1 MKLNKILKALPK
13 RAQVEIIAKNAAI
26 LYKGE
31 VAMCYLSGKT
41 FEVGSIAPYG
51 PRLYIYEKVGD
62 TNAKKQV
69 CEHQQNRHI
78 QDFNL
83 DG

>member
-1 MKLNKILKALPK
+1 MKLKKVLKVLPK
-13 RAQVEIIAKNAAI
+13 CAQVEIIAKNAAI

-31 VAMCYLSGKT
+31 VAMCYLSGKA

-51 PRLYIYEKVGD
+51 SRLYIYEKVGE
-62 TNAKKQV
+62 TNAKEQV
-69 CEHQQNRHI
+69 CEHQQNRHL

>member
-31 VAMCYLSGKT
+31 VAMCYLSGKA

-51 PRLYIYEKVGD
+51 SRLYIYEKVGE
-62 TNAKKQV
+62 TNAKEQV
-69 CEHQQNRHI
+69 QQHQQNRHLSHEHV
-78 QDFNL
+78 DC
-83 DG
+83 

>member
-51 PRLYIYEKVGD
+51 SRLYIYEKVGD
-62 TNAKKQV
+62 TNAKEQV
-69 CEHQQNRHI
+69 CEHQQNRHLSHEHI
-78 QDFNL
+78 DC
-83 DG
+83 

>member
-1 MKLNKILKALPK
+1 MKLKKILKVLPK
-13 RAQVEIIAKNAAI
+13 RTQVEIVAKNAAI

-31 VAMCYLSGKT
+31 VAMCYLSGNT

-51 PRLYIYEKVGD
+51 SRLYIYEKVGD
-62 TNAKKQV
+62 TNAKEQV
-69 CEHQQNRHI
+69 CEHQQDRHI
-78 QDFNL
+78 QDINL